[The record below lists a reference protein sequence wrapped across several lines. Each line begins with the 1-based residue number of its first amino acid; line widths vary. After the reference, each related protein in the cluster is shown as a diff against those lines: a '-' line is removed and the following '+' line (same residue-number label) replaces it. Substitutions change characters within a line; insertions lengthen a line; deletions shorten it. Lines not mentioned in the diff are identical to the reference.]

1 MDSSSSSSTN
11 LDYFDDMWKLQS
23 TATLLSLSEGSG
35 RFFHPQGSGQPA
47 DTGVIAVAD
56 SGIKFTEDV
65 RSKDGI
71 VFHYGFVEN
80 SGEESES
87 EIRERL
93 HSAGHLL
100 GWIHLCMRNVGLGI
114 CLQCVDHFHDYA
126 PWFESTE
133 EGDCCS
139 AVYNELA

>member
-23 TATLLSLSEGSG
+23 TATLLSLSERTCKGSG

-56 SGIKFTEDV
+56 SGIKFIAEDV

-100 GWIHLCMRNVGLGI
+100 DTSMYEKCGI
-114 CLQCVDHFHDYA
+114 
-126 PWFESTE
+126 
-133 EGDCCS
+133 G
-139 AVYNELA
+139 